1 MKKSTLSDL
10 ILTIRSL
17 FEKLLGPSKS
27 PTELSRRTVS
37 KPVLTAR
44 KIPMKTVKVPA
55 VKKSSG
61 KVVKAKSKQQSHNDL
76 ETKGERGFIL
86 SDGKFA
92 GREEAATVAKKA
104 KQVPKTVKK
113 LHSED
118 LRKKKK

>member
-1 MKKSTLSDL
+1 MATKS
-10 ILTIRSL
+10 
-17 FEKLLGPSKS
+17 
-27 PTELSRRTVS
+27 V
-37 KPVLTAR
+37 
-44 KIPMKTVKVPA
+44 KTVKVPA
-55 VKKSSG
+55 VKKTSG
-61 KVVKAKSKQQSHNDL
+61 KVVKAKSKQQSHDDL
-76 ETKGERGFIL
+76 KTEGQRGFIL

>member
-1 MKKSTLSDL
+1 MNKLTLSDL

-17 FEKLLGPSKS
+17 FGKLLGPSNS
-27 PTELSRRTVS
+27 PTELSRRAVNKPRR
-37 KPVLTAR
+37 KPVAT
-44 KIPMKTVKVPA
+44 KTVKVPA
-55 VKKSSG
+55 VKKKDG
-61 KVVKAKSKQQSHNDL
+61 KVVKAPSKQYAHKDL

>member
-1 MKKSTLSDL
+1 
-10 ILTIRSL
+10 
-17 FEKLLGPSKS
+17 
-27 PTELSRRTVS
+27 
-37 KPVLTAR
+37 
-44 KIPMKTVKVPA
+44 MKTVKVPA
-55 VKKSSG
+55 VKKKDG
-61 KVVKAKSKQQSHNDL
+61 KVVKAPSKQYAHKDL

-104 KQVPKTVKK
+104 KQVPNNVKK

>member
-1 MKKSTLSDL
+1 MNKSTLSDL
-10 ILTIRSL
+10 ISTIRSL

-27 PTELSRRTVS
+27 PTELSRRAIS
-37 KPVLTAR
+37 KPRRAPV
-44 KIPMKTVKVPA
+44 KTVKVPA
-55 VKKSSG
+55 VKKKDG
-61 KVVKAKSKQQSHNDL
+61 KVVKAPSKQYAHKDL

>member
-27 PTELSRRTVS
+27 PTELSRRAIS
-37 KPVLTAR
+37 KPIRRPVV
-44 KIPMKTVKVPA
+44 KTVKVPA
-55 VKKSSG
+55 VKKTSG
-61 KVVKAKSKQQSHNDL
+61 KVVKAKSKQQSHDDL
-76 ETKGERGFIL
+76 KTEGQRGFIL
-86 SDGKFA
+86 SDGTFA

>member
-1 MKKSTLSDL
+1 MAT
-10 ILTIRSL
+10 
-17 FEKLLGPSKS
+17 
-27 PTELSRRTVS
+27 
-37 KPVLTAR
+37 
-44 KIPMKTVKVPA
+44 KTVKVPA
-55 VKKSSG
+55 VKNKDG
-61 KVVKAKSKQQSHNDL
+61 KVVKAPSKQYAHKDL